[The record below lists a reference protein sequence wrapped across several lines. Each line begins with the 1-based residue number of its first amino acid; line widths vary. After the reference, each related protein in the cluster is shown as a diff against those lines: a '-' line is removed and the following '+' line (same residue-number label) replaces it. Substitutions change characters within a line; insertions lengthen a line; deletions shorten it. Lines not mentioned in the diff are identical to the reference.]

1 MNSPVVR
8 VQHGSLINFLLSE
21 EAKKWFDVTAGVNGC
36 YYVDVVKEMKPVDI
50 REVFSCGVAY
60 I

>member
-36 YYVDVVKEMKPVDI
+36 YYVDVAKEMRPVDI